1 MTPNHY
7 LSLFTSFSPAQVD
20 LTCVFPAVCLIFD
33 INLRNNHRFSS
44 ECQKHLWPYLPHFP
58 YLFIKCPT
66 VNLKQYLISSVHTQ
80 KHVNSIICDPVHACA
95 CRNTHI
101 CARLI
106 HLHSVT
112 PLLVT
117 WSHLSPPV
125 THAQDLPPLP
135 PTFPPQALSIT
146 HQINC

>member
-80 KHVNSIICDPVHACA
+80 KHVNSIICDPVRACA
-95 CRNTHI
+95 CMNTHI

-117 WSHLSPPV
+117 WSHLSPPCHSR
-125 THAQDLPPLP
+125 TRFTS
-135 PTFPPQALSIT
+135 PTPHFPSPSAVNHT
-146 HQINC
+146 PD